1 MHSCTTFLSY
11 LPCLHHLGPDP
22 NGLDPLASF
31 TCLQTDV
38 GFLFTSRD
46 DSLMGRVLAFAKMSD
61 ISEEEDGLMI
71 LDAPNQAVYK

>member
-1 MHSCTTFLSY
+1 M
-11 LPCLHHLGPDP
+11 
-22 NGLDPLASF
+22 
-31 TCLQTDV
+31 QTDV

-46 DSLMGRVLAFAKMSD
+46 DSLMGRVLAFAKMTD